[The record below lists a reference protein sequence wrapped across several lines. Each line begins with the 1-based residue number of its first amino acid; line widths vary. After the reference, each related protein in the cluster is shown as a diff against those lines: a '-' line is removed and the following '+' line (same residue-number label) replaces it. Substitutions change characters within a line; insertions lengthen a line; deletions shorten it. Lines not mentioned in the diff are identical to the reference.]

1 MKGTNCNLI
10 TDLDFCDDVQ
20 WAAPGNTKYNNTELG
35 NLYDNYAK
43 TMYGYFQ
50 NAMMQI
56 PCEAPSTQRYSL
68 AANCSNCTVAYKQW
82 LCAVA
87 IPRCEDFST
96 GSNYTIPR
104 NVAQAFP
111 NGTFLPDEPRQ
122 QLMQTL
128 AFNSSRNAFIDEVIA
143 PGPYKEILPCADLC
157 YGVVQG
163 CPAAMGFG
171 CPLADQR
178 GFNLS
183 YGLRDPDGKAVTC
196 NYPGEPRTIV
206 NAARAI
212 MPSMMLL
219 VSFVGLGSG
228 LLL

>member
-1 MKGTNCNLI
+1 
-10 TDLDFCDDVQ
+10 
-20 WAAPGNTKYNNTELG
+20 
-35 NLYDNYAK
+35 
-43 TMYGYFQ
+43 MYGYFQ